1 MPPLKNFFR
10 FAHVPT
16 ARKIALLILAILFW
30 LFFFWMSPGDSPPPE
45 PPVPAKTQ
53 SPQATK

>member
-30 LFFFWMSPGDSPPPE
+30 LFFFWMSPGDNPPPE
-45 PPVPAKTQ
+45 PGLKQ
-53 SPQATK
+53 HSSPPN

>member
-10 FAHVPT
+10 FRHVPT

-30 LFFFWMSPGDSPPPE
+30 LFFFWMSPGDTPPPN
-45 PPVPAKTQ
+45 P
-53 SPQATK
+53 